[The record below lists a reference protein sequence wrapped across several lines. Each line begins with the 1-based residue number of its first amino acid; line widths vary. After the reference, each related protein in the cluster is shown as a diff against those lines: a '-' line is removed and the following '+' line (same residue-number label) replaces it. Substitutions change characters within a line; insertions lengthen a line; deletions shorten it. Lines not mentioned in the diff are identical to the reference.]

1 MCAGR
6 PIRCGV
12 QAFSFAI
19 SISAIRSRKSPRDQS
34 RPSRVPRRC
43 RAAGLADHHA
53 GAYGEITST
62 LHEGWQTTSAWLVPG
77 MGELWGIFVAV
88 GVALSAF
95 MQVGLSHVASAIR
108 KEQLTGT
115 LESLL
120 MTPTSTVTMQI
131 GSVVYDLLYVP
142 LRTAAFLAMVALGF
156 GVHFHGS
163 GVVPAAV
170 LLFLFIPFV
179 WGLGIASAASALT
192 FRRGGAGI
200 SFGIVLLSFGSG
212 AYFPVQLLPHWIVA
226 SSGWNPM
233 AITVEGMRQALLAHV
248 TWAQLGADAARLA
261 PLGAFTLIVG
271 LALFKRALRRE
282 QRRGTLGLY

>member
-1 MCAGR
+1 MSTISLSAPR
-6 PIRCGV
+6 ERARFDEARKLV
-12 QAFSFAI
+12 AFLRRDFLTAWSYRMQFFTDAI
-19 SISAIRSRKSPRDQS
+19 SLFLQIVMFYFVGRLVD
-34 RPSRVPRRC
+34 PSKLPSYGGT
-43 RAAGLADHHA
+43 RAS
-53 GAYGEITST
+53 YME
-62 LHEGWQTTSAWLVPG
+62 
-77 MGELWGIFVAV
+77 FVAV